1 METGP
6 QKTKKCGRTYNTIH
20 TLVAATPI
28 SYCPS
33 IMHAIAVPAPQVSP
47 WRTELRATASLAWPM
62 ILSNLTMMLI
72 GVTDVILLGWLGPR
86 ELAAGAL
93 GHNLAILCA
102 IFCMGLVTATA
113 PMMASEK
120 GRKAHSVRDIRRT
133 FRQGLWVSVAVMI
146 PMWIFLWNAESILIA
161 TGQQPDLAKDAAI
174 FVRAYMWSILPFI
187 GFMVLRNF
195 VAALEKPVWATVV
208 AVGAVILNAVVNY
221 GLILGNY
228 GLPQLG
234 LLGAGIGSTITNVVQ
249 FTVMALVLSFHPKF
263 RRYHLFGRW
272 WRPDWARFREI
283 WRLGLP
289 IGVTMGFEGG
299 VFVAAI
305 LLMGWINEASVAAH
319 AIAIQI
325 ASLTFMVPMGLG
337 QAATIRV
344 GLAYGRSDAAG
355 ITRAGWTCFVLGTGF
370 MALMAF
376 GIYLFPEALIGI
388 FVTPVDAETTK
399 VFNLAVGFLMVA
411 AIFQIVDGAQVVGA
425 GMLRGLHDTKV
436 PMFFAAFGY
445 WVVGIGVGAWLAFPQ
460 GWQGIGV
467 WTGLATG
474 LAIVSILMLVRW
486 SMRERLG
493 LLPQP

>member
-1 METGP
+1 MDSRFRGNDKDGVAVGTAVGYRP
-6 QKTKKCGRTYNTIH
+6 
-20 TLVAATPI
+20 LPMAATAI
-28 SYCPS
+28 SP
-33 IMHAIAVPAPQVSP
+33 PQATP

-72 GVTDVILLGWLGPR
+72 GVTDVILLGWLGPK

-93 GHNLAILCA
+93 GHNLAMICA
-102 IFCMGLVTATA
+102 IFCMGLITATA

-133 FRQGLWVSVAVMI
+133 VRQGFWTALAVMV
-146 PMWIFLWNAESILIA
+146 PVWLFLWNTEAILLA
-161 TGQQPDLAKDAAI
+161 SGQQPDLSANAAV

-187 GFMVLRNF
+187 CFLVLRNF
-195 VAALEKPVWATVV
+195 VAALEQPIFAMMVSL
-208 AVGAVILNAVVNY
+208 GAVIANAVINY
-221 GLILGNY
+221 GLILGHY

-234 LLGAGIGSTITNVVQ
+234 LLGAGIGSTITNFLQLGVMLAVVR
-249 FTVMALVLSFHPKF
+249 FHPKF
-263 RRYHLFGRW
+263 RRYHLLGRW
-272 WRPDWARFREI
+272 WRADWPRFREI

-299 VFVAAI
+299 VFAIAI
-305 LLMGWINEASVAAH
+305 LLMGLINEASVAAH
-319 AIAIQI
+319 AVAIQI

-337 QAATIRV
+337 QAATVRV
-344 GLAYGRSDAAG
+344 GLAYGRGDRSG
-355 ITRAGWTCFVLGTGF
+355 ITRAGWTGFVLGTGF
-370 MALMAF
+370 MAAMALL
-376 GIYLFPEALIGI
+376 IYLFPEALIGV

-445 WVVGIGVGAWLAFPQ
+445 WVVGIGVGAWLAFRQ
-460 GWQGIGV
+460 GWDGIGV

-474 LAIVSILMLVRW
+474 LAIVSVLMLIRW
-486 SMRERLG
+486 SMREKLG
-493 LLPQP
+493 LLPSLSLRSP

>member
-1 METGP
+1 MT
-6 QKTKKCGRTYNTIH
+6 T
-20 TLVAATPI
+20 AAIP
-28 SYCPS
+28 
-33 IMHAIAVPAPQVSP
+33 MDRQSP

-72 GVTDVILLGWLGPR
+72 GVTDVILLGWLGPK

-93 GHNLAILCA
+93 GHNLAMLCA
-102 IFCMGLVTATA
+102 IFCMGLITATS

-133 FRQGLWVSVAVMI
+133 FRQGLWVSCAVMI
-146 PMWIFLWNAESILIA
+146 PVWIFLWNTEAILVA
-161 TGQQPDLAKDAAI
+161 TGQQSDLADGAGT

-187 GFMVLRNF
+187 GFLVLRNF
-195 VAALEKPVWATVV
+195 VSALEKPVWATMV
-208 AVGAVILNAVVNY
+208 AIGAVLLNAVVNY

-234 LLGAGIGSTITNVVQ
+234 LMGAGIGSTITNSIE
-249 FTVMALVLSFHPKF
+249 FAVMALVVSFHPKF

-299 VFVAAI
+299 VFAIAI
-305 LLMGWINEASVAAH
+305 LLMGLINEASVAAH
-319 AIAIQI
+319 AVAIQI

-337 QAATIRV
+337 QAATVRV
-344 GLAYGRSDAAG
+344 GLAYGRNDPVG
-355 ITRAGWTCFVLGTGF
+355 IARAGWTGFVLGTGF
-370 MALMAF
+370 MALMALV
-376 GIYLFPEALIGI
+376 IYLFPEALIGI

-399 VFNLAVGFLMVA
+399 VFNLAVGFLMIA

-436 PMFFAAFGY
+436 PMYFAAFGY
-445 WVVGIGVGAWLAFPQ
+445 WVVGIGVGAWLAFRQ
-460 GWQGIGV
+460 GWDGIGV

>member
-1 METGP
+1 MT
-6 QKTKKCGRTYNTIH
+6 
-20 TLVAATPI
+20 AA
-28 SYCPS
+28 
-33 IMHAIAVPAPQVSP
+33 AIPLPQVAP

-146 PMWIFLWNAESILIA
+146 PIWIFLWNAESILIA

-344 GLAYGRSDAAG
+344 GLAYGRNDPAG
-355 ITRAGWTCFVLGTGF
+355 IARAGWTGFVLGTGF
-370 MALMAF
+370 MALMALV
-376 GIYLFPEALIGI
+376 IYLFPEALIGI
-388 FVTPVDAETTK
+388 FVTPVDAETTQ
-399 VFNLAVGFLMVA
+399 VFNLAVGFLMIA

-436 PMFFAAFGY
+436 PMYFAAFGY
-445 WVVGIGVGAWLAFPQ
+445 WVVGIGVGAWLAFRQ
-460 GWQGIGV
+460 GWDGIGV

>member
-1 METGP
+1 MT
-6 QKTKKCGRTYNTIH
+6 T
-20 TLVAATPI
+20 AAIPMDRQ
-28 SYCPS
+28 SL
-33 IMHAIAVPAPQVSP
+33 
-47 WRTELRATASLAWPM
+47 WRDELRATLLLAWPM
-62 ILSNLTMMLI
+62 ILSNLTMVLI

-86 ELAAGAL
+86 ALAAGAL
-93 GHNLAILCA
+93 GHNLAMLCA

-120 GRKAHSVRDIRRT
+120 GRMGHSVRDIRRT
-133 FRQGLWVSVAVMI
+133 FRQGLWVACAVMV
-146 PMWIFLWNAESILIA
+146 PVWSFLWNAEAILIW
-161 TGQQPDLAKDAAI
+161 TGQQPDLAAEAAI

-187 GFMVLRNF
+187 GFLVMRNF

-208 AVGAVILNAVVNY
+208 AIGAVILNAVVNY

-234 LLGAGIGSTITNVVQ
+234 PLGAGIGSTITNVTQ
-249 FTVMALVLSFHPKF
+249 FVVMGLVISFHPKF
-263 RRYHLFGRW
+263 RRYHLFGRF
-272 WRPDWARFREI
+272 WRADWARFREI

-299 VFVAAI
+299 IFVVAI

-319 AIAIQI
+319 AIALQI

-337 QAATIRV
+337 QAATVRV
-344 GLAYGRSDAAG
+344 GLAYGRRDATA
-355 ITRAGWTCFVLGTGF
+355 ITRAGWTAFVLGTGF
-370 MALMAF
+370 MALMAL
-376 GIYLFPEALIGI
+376 GIYLFPGALIGV
-388 FVTPVDAETTK
+388 FVTPVDAATTQ
-399 VFNLAVGFLMVA
+399 VFNLAVSFLMVA

-445 WVVGIGVGAWLAFPQ
+445 WVVGIGVGAWLAFVA
-460 GWQGIGV
+460 GWEGVGV

-474 LAIVSILMLVRW
+474 LAIVSVLMLVRW
-486 SMRERLG
+486 SMRVRLG
-493 LLPQP
+493 LLPQ

>member
-1 METGP
+1 MAI
-6 QKTKKCGRTYNTIH
+6 TIP
-20 TLVAATPI
+20 ASQAT
-28 SYCPS
+28 
-33 IMHAIAVPAPQVSP
+33 P

-93 GHNLAILCA
+93 GHNLAMIFA

-120 GRKAHSVRDIRRT
+120 GRMAHSVRDIRRT
-133 FRQGLWVSVAVMI
+133 VRQGFWTALAVMI
-146 PMWIFLWNAESILIA
+146 PIWAFLWNAEAVLILA
-161 TGQQPDLAKDAAI
+161 GQQPDLAADAAI

-187 GFMVLRNF
+187 CFLVLRNF
-195 VAALEKPVWATVV
+195 VAALERPIFAMMVSL
-208 AVGAVILNAVVNY
+208 GAVICNAVINY

-234 LLGAGIGSTITNVVQ
+234 LLGAGIGSTITNLLQLGVMLAVV
-249 FTVMALVLSFHPKF
+249 SFHPKF
-263 RRYHLFGRW
+263 RRYRLLGRW
-272 WRPDWARFREI
+272 WRADWPRFREI

-299 VFVAAI
+299 VFAAAI
-305 LLMGWINEASVAAH
+305 LLMGLINEASVAAH
-319 AIAIQI
+319 AIALQI

-337 QAATIRV
+337 QAATVRV
-344 GLAYGRSDAAG
+344 GLAYGRRDPVG
-355 ITRAGWTCFVLGTGF
+355 ITRAGWTGFVLGTSF
-370 MALMAF
+370 MALMAVL
-376 GIYLFPEALIGI
+376 IYLFPEALIGI

-399 VFNLAVGFLMVA
+399 VFDLAVGFLMVA

-445 WVVGIGVGAWLAFPQ
+445 WVVGIGVGAWLAFEQ
-460 GWQGIGV
+460 DWDGIGV

-474 LAIVSILMLVRW
+474 LAIVSVLMLIRW

-493 LLPQP
+493 LLPQSN

>member
-1 METGP
+1 MT
-6 QKTKKCGRTYNTIH
+6 T
-20 TLVAATPI
+20 AAI
-28 SYCPS
+28 S
-33 IMHAIAVPAPQVSP
+33 MDRQSP

-72 GVTDVILLGWLGPR
+72 GVTDVILLGWLGPK

-93 GHNLAILCA
+93 GHNLAMICA
-102 IFCMGLVTATA
+102 IFCMGLITATA

-133 FRQGLWVSVAVMI
+133 VRQGFWTALAVMV
-146 PMWIFLWNAESILIA
+146 PVWLFLWNTEAILLA
-161 TGQQPDLAKDAAI
+161 TGQQPDLSANAAV

-187 GFMVLRNF
+187 CFLVLRNF
-195 VAALEKPVWATVV
+195 VAALEQPIFAMMVSL
-208 AVGAVILNAVVNY
+208 GAVIANAVINY
-221 GLILGNY
+221 GLILGHY

-234 LLGAGIGSTITNVVQ
+234 LLGAGIGSTITNFLQLGVMLAVVR
-249 FTVMALVLSFHPKF
+249 FHPKF
-263 RRYHLFGRW
+263 RRYHLLGRW
-272 WRPDWARFREI
+272 WRADWPRFREI

-299 VFVAAI
+299 VFALAI
-305 LLMGWINEASVAAH
+305 LLMGLINEASVAAH
-319 AIAIQI
+319 AIALQI

-337 QAATIRV
+337 QAATVRV
-344 GLAYGRSDAAG
+344 GLAYGRGDRPG
-355 ITRAGWTCFVLGTGF
+355 ITRAGWTGFVLGTGF
-370 MALMAF
+370 MALMALL
-376 GIYLFPEALIGI
+376 IYLFPEALIGV

-445 WVVGIGVGAWLAFPQ
+445 WVVGIGVGAWLAFRQ
-460 GWQGIGV
+460 GWDGIGV

-474 LAIVSILMLVRW
+474 LAIVSVLMLVRW
-486 SMRERLG
+486 SMREKLG
-493 LLPQP
+493 LLPSLSLRSP

>member
-1 METGP
+1 MTTEGVV
-6 QKTKKCGRTYNTIH
+6 RRR
-20 TLVAATPI
+20 LVLYHADMTTAAIP
-28 SYCPS
+28 
-33 IMHAIAVPAPQVSP
+33 MDRQAP

-62 ILSNLTMMLI
+62 VLSNLTMMLI
-72 GVTDVILLGWLGPR
+72 GVTDVILLGWLGPS

-113 PMMASEK
+113 PMMASEI
-120 GRKAHSVRDIRRT
+120 GRRAHSVRDIRRT
-133 FRQGLWVSVAVMI
+133 FRQGLWVSCAVMV
-146 PMWIFLWNAESILIA
+146 PVWIFLWNAESILIA
-161 TGQQPDLAKDAAI
+161 TGQQPDLAKGAGI

-208 AVGAVILNAVVNY
+208 AVGAVVLNAVVNY

-234 LLGAGIGSTITNVVQ
+234 LLGAGIGSTITNVIQ
-249 FTVMALVLSFHPKF
+249 FTVMALVVSFHPKF
-263 RRYHLFGRW
+263 RRYHLFGRF
-272 WRPDWARFREI
+272 WRPDWARFKEI

-299 VFVAAI
+299 VFVVAI

-319 AIAIQI
+319 AVAIQI

-344 GLAYGRSDAAG
+344 GLAYGRKDAAG
-355 ITRAGWTCFVLGTGF
+355 ITRAGWTGFVLGTGF
-370 MALMAF
+370 MAVMALL
-376 GIYLFPEALIGI
+376 IYLFPEALIGI
-388 FVTPVDAETTK
+388 FVTPVDAATRQ
-399 VFNLAVGFLMVA
+399 VFDLAVGFLMVA

-436 PMFFAAFGY
+436 PMFFAAFGS
-445 WVVGIGVGAWLAFPQ
+445 WIVGIGVGAWLAFRQ
-460 GWQGIGV
+460 GWDGVGV

-474 LAIVSILMLVRW
+474 LAIVSVLMLIRW

-493 LLPQP
+493 LLPDQQGLRY

>member
-1 METGP
+1 MDR
-6 QKTKKCGRTYNTIH
+6 Q
-20 TLVAATPI
+20 
-28 SYCPS
+28 
-33 IMHAIAVPAPQVSP
+33 SP
-47 WRTELRATASLAWPM
+47 WRDELRATAALAWPM

-93 GHNLAILCA
+93 GHNLAMLCA

-120 GRKAHSVRDIRRT
+120 GRMAHSVRDIRRT
-133 FRQGLWVSVAVMI
+133 FRQGLWVCCTIMVPV
-146 PMWIFLWNAESILIA
+146 WIFLWNAEKILIWS
-161 TGQQPDLAKDAAI
+161 GQQPDLAADAAI
-174 FVRAYMWSILPFI
+174 FVRAYMWSILPFL

-195 VAALEKPVWATVV
+195 VAALERPLWATVV
-208 AVGAVILNAVVNY
+208 ACGAVVLNAVVNY

-234 LLGAGIGSTITNVVQ
+234 LLGAGIGSTITNGVE
-249 FTVMALVLSFHPKF
+249 FAVMALVVSFHPKF
-263 RRYHLFGRW
+263 RRYHLFGRF

-289 IGVTMGFEGG
+289 IGMTMGFEGG
-299 VFVAAI
+299 VFVIAI

-319 AIAIQI
+319 AIALQI

-344 GLAYGRSDAAG
+344 GLAFGRKDAVG
-355 ITRAGWTCFVLGTGF
+355 ITRAGWTGFVLGTGF
-370 MALMAF
+370 MALMAL

-388 FVTPVDAETTK
+388 FITPVDAETTH
-399 VFNLAVGFLMVA
+399 VYNLAVGFLMIA

-445 WVVGIGVGAWLAFPQ
+445 WIVGIGVGAWLAFEQ
-460 GWQGIGV
+460 DWAGIGV

-474 LAIVSILMLVRW
+474 LAIVSILMLIRW